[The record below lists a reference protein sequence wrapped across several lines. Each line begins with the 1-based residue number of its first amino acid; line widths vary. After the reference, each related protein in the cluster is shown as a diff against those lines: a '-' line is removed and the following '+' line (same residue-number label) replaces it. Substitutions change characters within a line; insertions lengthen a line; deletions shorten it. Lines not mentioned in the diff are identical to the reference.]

1 MVCINIRRK
10 KKGAAKAPF
19 FVTHDKVILKVM
31 RIVNLT
37 NLYFQI

>member
-10 KKGAAKAPF
+10 KKEPQKLLF